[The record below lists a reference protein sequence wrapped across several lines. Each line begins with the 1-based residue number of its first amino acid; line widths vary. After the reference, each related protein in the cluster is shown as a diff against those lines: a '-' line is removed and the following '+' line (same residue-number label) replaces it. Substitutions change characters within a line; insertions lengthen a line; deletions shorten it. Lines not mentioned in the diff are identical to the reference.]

1 MKALLCEKLSSDLA
15 DLKVKDITLP
25 PPGKGEVRLK
35 MLAASVNFPDVLMV
49 QGLYQAKP
57 PLPFTPGMEG
67 VGRVLALGEAVE
79 GVAIGDRV
87 IAGTGVGAFAEEVNV
102 AANRLRPAPE
112 RLSDVEAAALTAAY
126 HTAYVALHFRG
137 TLQKGETLLVHGAAG
152 GVGMAAVEVGKLMGA
167 RVIAT
172 ASTPEKREA
181 VQKAGADHVLSSEPG
196 FYKRVRDLTEGRGA
210 DVIYDPVG
218 GDVFDESVRCI
229 AFGGRLLVVGF
240 ASGRIPTLPVNMPL
254 IKGFSVVG
262 VRAGEFRRRVPEQG
276 RQSVEQVDAWVNK
289 GLLTPHVSAT
299 FPLREAP
306 KAMALLKD
314 RKAIGKVVVT
324 MTD

>member
-1 MKALLCEKLSSDLA
+1 MKALLCERLSSYLTDLT
-15 DLKVKDITLP
+15 VKDLTLP
-25 PPGKGEVRLK
+25 PPGEGEVRLR

-67 VGRVLALGEAVE
+67 VGRVLALGPGVDNVAV
-79 GVAIGDRV
+79 GDRV
-87 IAGTGVGAFAEEVNV
+87 IAGTGIGAFAEEANV
-102 AANRLRPAPE
+102 AADRLRPAPE
-112 RLSDVEAAALTAAY
+112 RLSDAEAAALTAAY

-137 TLQKGETLLVHGAAG
+137 DLKEGETLLVHGAAG

-167 RVIAT
+167 TVIAA
-172 ASTPEKREA
+172 ASTREKRDA

-196 FYKRVRDLTEGRGA
+196 FYKKVRDLTEGRGA

-218 GDVFDESVRCI
+218 GDVFDECVRCI

-240 ASGRIPTLPVNMPL
+240 ASGRIPQIPVNMPL

-262 VRAGEFRRRVPEQG
+262 VRAGEFRRRIPELGQ
-276 RQSVEQVDAWVNK
+276 QSVEQIDAWVDE
-289 GLLTPHVSAT
+289 GLLTPHVSAV
-299 FPLREAP
+299 FPLVEAP